1 MQSAIKRGLANEDP
15 EVLLSYRGKVTEE
28 LFDTLLELAE
38 HKLDQEKTTSK
49 VKRKVFKVLVES
61 LQNVYHHFDE
71 LPPKGD
77 AFPVSFSLE
86 KDNFNYRI
94 HTGNHVMLNKVSTI
108 KQFIDSINK
117 MSDQQLRGY
126 YRARLS
132 DGNFSANGGAGL
144 GIVDIIRKSGEKITY
159 NFQPVNE
166 DYSYF
171 SLQVKISA

>member
-1 MQSAIKRGLANEDP
+1 MQSDLKRDHTQDP

-28 LFDTLLELAE
+28 LFDALLELAE
-38 HKLDQEKTTSK
+38 HKLDQQKTTNK

-71 LPPKGD
+71 LPARD
-77 AFPVSFSLE
+77 NTFPVSFTLE

-94 HTGNHVMLNKVSTI
+94 RTGNHVMLNKVSTL
-108 KQFIDSINK
+108 KSFIDSMNN
-117 MSDQQLRGY
+117 MSLQQLKGY

-132 DGNFSANGGAGL
+132 DGDFSTQGGAGL
-144 GIVDIIRKSGEKITY
+144 GIADIIRKSGEKITY
-159 NFQPVNE
+159 DFQPVNE